1 MKVKNIVGFTREET
15 PQRANEPNLFHPVGM
30 AILGFHPHDNR
41 CYPPC
46 WSTTKRKQTPR
57 DLLFCLGIA
66 QKHRYFHHGLMFNGE
81 LSL

>member
-1 MKVKNIVGFTREET
+1 MKTYYFKKLTTSHNQKPQLNIISKFKFSVFTHVT
-15 PQRANEPNLFHPVGM
+15 
-30 AILGFHPHDNR
+30 ISHDNR